1 MQLRRNKTYPTL
13 VSIAESRTFDKGLWM
28 TVQYTVQYTVHIHCW
43 GHHSPSSPWIHLA
56 IGERYTQMGLRPF
69 ASRNQSLGKD
79 ANVELL
85 DENSLA

>member
-13 VSIAESRTFDKGLWM
+13 VSIAESWTFDKGLWM
-28 TVQYTVQYTVHIHCW
+28 TVQYMVHIHCW
-43 GHHSPSSPWIHLA
+43 GRHSPSSPWRHLA
-56 IGERYTQMGLRPF
+56 MGERYMQMELGPF
-69 ASRNQSLGKD
+69 ASRNQSVRKD